1 MFLPVMFGS
10 PFGVWL
16 VAERPPLG
24 AVSAANN
31 VFIMLFCVPCCN
43 LAVPSPENQ
52 YFAAKPCNKE
62 TLSEECAQVIA
73 GCMFMLRHIFIFF
86 LGVLVKVIFRSS
98 LR

>member
-1 MFLPVMFGS
+1 MFGS
-10 PFGVWL
+10 SFGVWL

-24 AVSAANN
+24 AASAANN
-31 VFIMLFCVPCCN
+31 VFIMLFCVPCCD

-62 TLSEECAQVIA
+62 MLSDECAQVIA

>member
-1 MFLPVMFGS
+1 MFGS

-31 VFIMLFCVPCCN
+31 VFIMLFCVQCCD